1 MIDLEE
7 GCPRLKLQP
16 VQTDLISILDKLPR
30 YNCKWRPKEES
41 LKMVVDWM
49 AEIDFPV
56 PKFQVWAILNA
67 FLFSVYG

>member
-7 GCPRLKLQP
+7 GCPRLTLQP
-16 VQTDLISILDKLPR
+16 AQTDLVSILDKLPR
-30 YNCKWRPKEES
+30 YNCVWRPKEES

-56 PKFQVWAILNA
+56 PKFQV
-67 FLFSVYG
+67 